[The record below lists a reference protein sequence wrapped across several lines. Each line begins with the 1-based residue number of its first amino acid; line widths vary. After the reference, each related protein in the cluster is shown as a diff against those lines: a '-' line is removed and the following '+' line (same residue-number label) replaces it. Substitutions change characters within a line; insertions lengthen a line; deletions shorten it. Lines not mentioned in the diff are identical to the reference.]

1 MKQARAWL
9 GAGLAGWLACGA
21 AAAGLVR
28 AGVSVPMGDA
38 ASDGPPKAVRLR
50 AEMAEVWGE
59 WTGTEGRVA
68 WRLGASWGTAGF
80 HVYRMDPASGVER
93 PLNETLVPARMF
105 EPDATYAV
113 VDPAATDG
121 GGATYRME
129 EVELS
134 GEVRDLGTFAV
145 VFGPPPPVEEQPRAL
160 PAPARKTQAVVS
172 GPSDVL
178 KVRVRDE
185 GIYGIGLEAIAAGM
199 GIALAEVEG
208 LAAGGALE
216 LTVQGTPVPAIHDAA
231 RGRMVFHGQPTTDWY
246 TRDAAVLIRAG
257 EGTAMPKRE
266 PGATQGAAIFPAV
279 VRFEEDVFPFNGA
292 IQRPAD
298 FYYWN
303 YIISTTNPAANRVDF
318 PIDLEGYAGGDV
330 TLRVDVQGWSQT
342 TRNPDHCAEFHF
354 NEAPLGT
361 LTFDDQNR
369 ATAVLSVPPGI
380 VSNGI
385 NVLRVRGVL
394 TNAAHYSFFVL
405 DGITAEYDRVL
416 SPGAGTVHVRAGGA
430 ASVSAAAF
438 SEPLVL
444 ALDEAGLPTWIADKS
459 GILPSSAWAALD
471 ANERY
476 AVVEADAV
484 PLLSPV
490 PAAADAWFMAES
502 NRVEYLV
509 IAPRALAAAAQE
521 LVDYRAADGLR
532 TGVAVFED
540 VCDLMAGGLRT
551 PEAIPALMRHAAA
564 TWAEPPWMMVLAG
577 NGHYD
582 YLESMGPEPNHLPPL
597 LRQTYDGLFSSDEQF
612 VDTGGDEL
620 PDVAIGRLPA
630 RTPEELAAMIAKIRA
645 FEEDFGAAWQNQLV
659 FANDKADSAG
669 NFAGSVARFTNLVAA
684 PYAVSVRVNL
694 DTTAI
699 APARA
704 AFLGSFDEGAGFVHY
719 TGHGMTAK
727 LAVQGLLLAADVAA
741 MTNART
747 PVVVSLSCLSGHF
760 EAPSV
765 DSLAELLMQREQGGA
780 VAVWASSALALNA
793 PATDMGET
801 FYRTVLQEG
810 SGRLGIAILKTRRAW
825 PGDMFTRNT
834 FATYNLLGDP
844 ALRIAGNATGDGV
857 QTAAQVV
864 LQNLAQPYTGTPR
877 AVSAATQPAGLAV
890 RFTYDGVSEP
900 PTLPGT
906 YAVTGIVATATYEG
920 MATGSLVVSKAAATV
935 ALGDLNQTYDGTP
948 RSATALTDPLGLAV
962 RFTYS
967 ALTNPP
973 TAPGRYFVVA
983 TIDDPVYAGSMTGAL
998 NIAKA
1003 PAAVTLSGLGQTY
1016 DDSPKSVAATT
1027 EPAGLAVG
1035 MRYNGSSTPPT
1046 AAGSYAVAATV
1057 ADAFYTGSATGTLVV
1072 AKAAATL
1079 TLNGLAQTYDG
1090 TPRVVTATTVPDE
1103 LSRDITYNGS
1113 FSAPAAAGTYVVTGT
1128 VFDPNW
1134 QGAATGALV
1143 VAKAGQTVDFPS
1155 IANQWTS
1162 NVVTLAATA
1171 SSGLPVSFTV
1181 ASGPGVIADGNT
1193 LSFMSSGVVSI
1204 AAAQVGDSNWT
1215 AAPEEIRSF
1224 DVAYANPIPD
1234 ISATFVRVRENG
1246 EGRLHVRLPSKGSA
1260 VISITRIAG
1269 STNLTVQSGA
1279 TLSFK
1284 VNTWSVFQ
1292 TVTLA
1297 AASDDNAESE
1307 TATFR
1312 ISAPGFSDLLVT
1324 AIALDDDIG
1333 PNLALAS
1340 GGATISGHLAAN
1352 ADWAIDGIHTSSAQ
1366 VASTVWTGAVPGT
1379 LTLDLQTTSTLSRI
1393 RVMNPDWTP
1402 ALQRYRI
1409 EGSRDGTDWSLLA
1422 DASQGHHAG
1431 WQDWPVD
1438 GVARYLRFTG
1448 LSNSA
1453 NASVGLAEWEVY
1465 GTPWQKTTTLVTLH
1479 DLVQDCD
1486 GTPRAVSATTE
1497 PEGLAVDILYD
1508 GSPVPPTAAGSY
1520 EVVATIV
1527 DDVYE
1532 GTAIGTLD
1540 IESTIQYGEIGTGT
1554 PDNESTTD
1562 FFERWLQN
1570 ECGQDPEDPDFAPD
1584 ADADGDGF
1592 TTWEEF
1598 MADTDPTDSDSA
1610 LVLTGTYFTAEQVGA
1625 STGEIRF
1632 SFPASTGR
1640 YYQLEYRTDL
1650 ANPVAEIG
1658 FSGWGAPGPDG
1669 RMTITHNAAGTWFGM
1684 IRVLLNEP

>member
-1 MKQARAWL
+1 M
-9 GAGLAGWLACGA
+9 
-21 AAAGLVR
+21 
-28 AGVSVPMGDA
+28 SN
-38 ASDGPPKAVRLR
+38 GPPKAASLR

-105 EPDATYAV
+105 EPDATFAV

-145 VFGPPPPVEEQPRAL
+145 VFGPPPPVEEKPRSM
-160 PAPARKTQAVVS
+160 PAPARKTLAVVS

-178 KVRVRDE
+178 KVLVRDE

-199 GIALAEVEG
+199 GIFLAEVEG
-208 LAAGGALE
+208 LAAAGALE

-231 RGRMVFHGQPTTDWY
+231 RGRMMFHGQPTTNWY

-257 EGTAMPKRE
+257 EGTAMPRRD
-266 PGATQGAAIFPAV
+266 PGATQGIATVPAS
-279 VRFEEDVFPFNGA
+279 VRFEQDIFPFSGA

-298 FYYWN
+298 FYFWN
-303 YIISTTNPAANRVDF
+303 FIISTTNPAANRADF

-354 NEAPLGT
+354 NGAPLGT
-361 LTFDDQNR
+361 LMFDDQNR
-369 ATAVLSVPPGI
+369 ATAVRTVPPGI

-385 NVLRVRGVL
+385 NVLTVRGVL
-394 TNAAHYSFFVL
+394 TNAAHHSSFVL

-438 SEPLVL
+438 SDPLVL
-444 ALDEAGLPTWIADKS
+444 ALDEAGSPTWIAE
-459 GILPSSAWAALD
+459 GNGHLPSKAWVALD

-476 AVVEADAV
+476 AVVDAGAV
-484 PLLSPV
+484 PLLNPV
-490 PAAADAWFMAES
+490 PAAADAWFLSAT
-502 NRVEYLV
+502 NRVDYLV

-521 LVDYRAADGLR
+521 LADYRAAEGLR

-645 FEEDFGAAWQNQLV
+645 YEEDFGAAWQNQLV
-659 FANDKADSAG
+659 FANDKADGAG

-699 APARA
+699 APART

-727 LAVQGLLLAADVAA
+727 LALQGLLLAADVAA

-760 EAPSV
+760 EAPSM

-793 PATDMGET
+793 PSTDLGET
-801 FYRTVLQEG
+801 FYRTVLQES
-810 SGRLGIAILKTRRAW
+810 SGRLGIAILKSRRAW
-825 PGDMFTRNT
+825 PGDLFTRNT

-857 QTAAQVV
+857 QTAAQVT
-864 LQNLAQPYTGTPR
+864 LQNLAQSYSGTPR
-877 AVSAATQPAGLAV
+877 PVSAATQPAGLAV
-890 RFTYDGVSEP
+890 RFTYDGVPEP

-920 MATGSLVVSKAAATV
+920 MATGWLVVSKAAATV
-935 ALGDLNQTYDGTP
+935 VLGGLNQTYDGTP

-983 TIDDPVYAGSMTGAL
+983 TIDDPVYAGSTAGAL
-998 NIAKA
+998 TIAKA
-1003 PAAVTLSGLGQTY
+1003 PAAITLTGLAQTY
-1016 DDSPKSVAATT
+1016 DGAPKSVAAAT

-1035 MRYNGSSTPPT
+1035 MKYNGSSTAPT
-1046 AAGSYAVAATV
+1046 LAGSYAVAATV
-1057 ADAFYTGSATGTLVV
+1057 ADAFYTGSSTGTLVV
-1072 AKAAATL
+1072 AKAAATV

-1090 TPRVVTATTVPDE
+1090 TPRVVTATTDPDE

-1113 FSAPAAAGTYVVTGT
+1113 FSAPAAAGVYVVTGT
-1128 VFDPNW
+1128 VADPNW
-1134 QGAATGALV
+1134 QGAATGMLV

-1162 NVVTLAATA
+1162 NVVALAATA

-1181 ASGPGVIADGNT
+1181 ASGPGVITDGNT

-1215 AAPEEIRSF
+1215 AAPEAVRTFE
-1224 DVAYANPIPD
+1224 VAYARPIPD
-1234 ISATFVRVRENG
+1234 VLATTVLVRENG
-1246 EGRLHVRLPSKGSA
+1246 EARLHVRLRSKPSGSLVVSVAHAWGSPNLA
-1260 VISITRIAG
+1260 VA
-1269 STNLTVQSGA
+1269 SGA
-1279 TLSFK
+1279 TLTFRTA
-1284 VNTWSVFQ
+1284 TWSTYQ
-1292 TVTLA
+1292 AVTLA
-1297 AASDDNAESE
+1297 AADDADSESE
-1307 TATFR
+1307 TAVFR
-1312 ISAPGFSDLLVT
+1312 ISAPGLSDVLVT
-1324 AIALDDDIG
+1324 ASTLDDDIG

-1340 GGATISGHLAAN
+1340 GGATISGNMAAN

-1379 LTLDLQTTSTLSRI
+1379 LTLDLKTTSTLSRI

-1402 ALQRYRI
+1402 AMQRYRI
-1409 EGSRDGTDWSLLA
+1409 EGSRDGTDWSVLA
-1422 DASQGHHAG
+1422 DAGQGHHAG

-1448 LSNSA
+1448 LSNSESS
-1453 NASVGLAEWEVY
+1453 SVGLAEWEVY
-1465 GTPWQKTTTLVTLH
+1465 GTPWQMMPATVTLGH
-1479 DLVQDCD
+1479 LQQDYD
-1486 GTPRAVSATTE
+1486 GTPRAVTTTTL
-1497 PEGLAVDILYD
+1497 PAGLEVDITYN
-1508 GSPVPPTAAGSY
+1508 GSPVPPIEAGSY
-1520 EVVATIV
+1520 EIVATIV

-1532 GTAIGTLD
+1532 GYATGTLGV
-1540 IESTIQYGEIGTGT
+1540 ELSTQYEGIAIDMPG
-1554 PDNESTTD
+1554 DESTTQL
-1562 FFERWLQN
+1562 FERWLQN
-1570 ECGQDPEDPDFAPD
+1570 ERGQDPENPDFAPD

-1598 MADTDPTDSDSA
+1598 LADTDPTDSDSA
-1610 LVLTGTYFTAEQVGA
+1610 LVLTGTYFTAEQVGD
-1625 STGEIRF
+1625 STGQIRF

-1650 ANPVAEIG
+1650 THPVSGIG
-1658 FSGWGAPGPDG
+1658 FSGWGTPGPDG
-1669 RMTITHNAAGTWFGM
+1669 RMTITHNAPGTWYGV